1 VLQWLTHYV
10 AFEALDGT
18 GGNIAKTAAEETA
31 DQPQEDVEGHPQ
43 ADVQSEAIEGDKNEN
58 TEV

>member
-1 VLQWLTHYV
+1 M

-18 GGNIAKTAAEETA
+18 GVNIAKTAAEETA

-43 ADVQSEAIEGDKNEN
+43 ADV
-58 TEV
+58 